1 MAKTIKI
8 YGTNTFLYGKM
19 LENAR
24 KRGLSEHS
32 NQVRIICGATSLA
45 EANRLCEAE
54 GLSPKT
60 FRRNY
65 ASISYN
71 ATEIELARNG
81 GIFIGLSLLM
91 SDKNYYPI
99 SELKE

>member
-8 YGTNTFLYGKM
+8 YGTNTFLNGKM

-32 NQVRIICGATSLA
+32 SQVRIICGATSLA

-54 GLSPKT
+54 GLSSKT
-60 FRRNY
+60 FRRDY
-65 ASISYN
+65 TQTSGN
-71 ATEIELARNG
+71 AKEVELAGNG
-81 GIFIGLSLLM
+81 GIFISLSLWGG
-91 SDKNYYPI
+91 DYYPI